1 VNTLRTKH
9 LAVIGA
15 GNIGSIL
22 LTRLLAA
29 GVLPDNLVVCE
40 RDEAR
45 ADTVASQF
53 GVRPISLN
61 SEAACTA
68 DAILVVIPMRCH
80 DLS

>member
-1 VNTLRTKH
+1 MNILRTKH

-15 GNIGSIL
+15 GNIGRIL
-22 LTRLLAA
+22 FTRLLAA
-29 GVLPDNLVVCE
+29 GVPPDNLVCCE

-45 ADTVASQF
+45 ANAVASQF

-68 DAILVVIPMRCH
+68 DATLVVIPMRSH